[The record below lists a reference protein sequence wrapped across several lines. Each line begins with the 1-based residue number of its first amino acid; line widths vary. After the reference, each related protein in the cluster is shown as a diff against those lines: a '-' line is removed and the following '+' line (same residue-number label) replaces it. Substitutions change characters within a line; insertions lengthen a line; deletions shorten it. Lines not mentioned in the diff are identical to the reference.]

1 MPPTQKMHGA
11 LWQEEIRKIGG
22 DQLLAVLVE
31 IRDAQCGMIKRID
44 NIETGIGDAIK
55 EHVNVAFAGGDAEG
69 HRRAHET
76 MIAMMEEKRR
86 MYANLK
92 DKTLSA
98 LLWVCLVWVGYT
110 VLNGIR
116 HALGLPPV

>member
-1 MPPTQKMHGA
+1 MTDTKNKKNL
-11 LWQEEIRKIGG
+11 LWQQALEKMDA
-22 DQLLAVLVE
+22 DQLLSLLTD
-31 IRDAQCGMIKRID
+31 IRDTQQSVDQCLA
-44 NIETGIGDAIK
+44 ELESGIGLAI
-55 EHVNVAFAGGDAEG
+55 ERHVAVAFAGGDAEG

-98 LLWVCLVWVGYT
+98 LVWVLLVWLGYT
-110 VLNGIR
+110 VLNGVR
-116 HALGLPPV
+116 HALGLPPT